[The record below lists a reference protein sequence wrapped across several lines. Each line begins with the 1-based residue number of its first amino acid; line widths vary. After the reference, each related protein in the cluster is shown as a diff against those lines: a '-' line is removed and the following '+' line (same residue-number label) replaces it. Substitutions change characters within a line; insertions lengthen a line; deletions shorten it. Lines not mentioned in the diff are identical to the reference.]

1 MNDFEYYIA
10 NTISELIFQKLSTD
24 RIKIVSAVGLKS
36 FIL

>member
-10 NTISELIFQKLSTD
+10 NTMSELIFQKLSTD
-24 RIKIVSAVGLKS
+24 RTAVGLKS